1 MNTKQ
6 KAAVAAVS
14 GAFRA
19 SLALVGALATLKGDA
34 KSTGF
39 RMEAA
44 QMVAADANKYYGLK
58 NGKRMVAY
66 KGQRDIAFGVQRE
79 DDKGEVIAGKFDRT
93 KECDAT
99 RKWFGRNV
107 MGKKAKPNGKGK
119 AKGVWG
125 QIVKDMTAIR
135 ELKSTLDDDQRKAFH
150 KALTAL
156 IKRFK

>member
-1 MNTKQ
+1 MNSKQ
-6 KAAVAAVS
+6 TAAVS
-14 GAFRA
+14 AVRGAYKA
-19 SLALVGALATLKGDA
+19 SLALASALASLKGDA
-34 KSTGF
+34 KSLSF

-44 QMVAADANKYYGLK
+44 TMVAADANGYYGLK

-66 KGQRDIAFGVQRE
+66 KGQRDIAFGIPRE
-79 DDKGEVIAGKFDRT
+79 DEKGEVIKDKFERT

-99 RKWFGRNV
+99 RKWFSRNV
-107 MGKKAKPNGKGK
+107 VGKKAKANGKGK
-119 AKGVWG
+119 PKGVWG

-135 ELKSTLDDDQRKAFH
+135 ELKSNLDDDQKKAFH

>member
-6 KAAVAAVS
+6 KAAVSAVV

-19 SLALVGALATLKGDA
+19 SLTLVSALASLKGDA
-34 KSTGF
+34 KSLSF

-44 QMVAADANKYYGLK
+44 TMVAADANKYYGLV

-66 KGQRDIAFGVQRE
+66 KGQRDIAFGVPRTG
-79 DDKGEVIAGKFDRT
+79 DKGEIIEGKFDRT

-99 RKWFGRNV
+99 RKWFSRNV
-107 MGKKAKPNGKGK
+107 VGKKAKANGKGK

-135 ELKSTLDDDQRKAFH
+135 DLKAKLDDAQKKAFH